1 MKFSLIL
8 LLIPTL
14 TFAKSILPASF
25 SAQYENSWQSAIGG
39 TKKEFGSIDYKY
51 PSNVR
56 LDVKSEP
63 NLTLVTNKATSW
75 YYQPAFVKTEQA
87 QVTVQKSSS
96 HPVIKFLDSLK
107 EGVES
112 TKYFSSKEN
121 GNDLVMTFNKE
132 GQKEFSLT
140 EVILHGTKPYKDV
153 SGLKDIQSIEL
164 KDSNGKIKNLRFTD
178 LKEGVTFPAS
188 HFIFNVP
195 PKTKVIKG

>member
-1 MKFSLIL
+1 MKILIL
-8 LLIPTL
+8 SLMLPTL
-14 TFAKSILPASF
+14 SFAKSILPASF

-39 TKKEFGSIDYKY
+39 TKKEFGTIDYKY

-63 NLTLVTNKATSW
+63 HLTLVTNKATSW

-87 QVTVQKSSS
+87 QVTIQKSSS

-112 TKYFSSKEN
+112 SKYFSSKEN
-121 GNDLVMTFNKE
+121 GNDLVLTFNKE

-140 EVILHGTKPYKDV
+140 EVTLHGAKPYKDIT
-153 SGLKDIQSIEL
+153 GLKDIQSIDL
-164 KDSNGKIKNLRFTD
+164 KDANGKLKSLRFLD
-178 LKEGVTFPAS
+178 LKEGVTFPAT
-188 HFIFNVP
+188 HFIFSIP
-195 PKTKVIKG
+195 PNTKQIKG